1 MSPRFIL
8 LATLIL
14 ATRSLMGELLP
25 DGMVLV
31 AGSSYQPLYAR
42 AAKSRT
48 VAPFYMDISQVTNA
62 QFLAFVKTHP
72 EWQRSRVKNS
82 QADAS
87 YLRHWPGDLDLGPD
101 AAKLAD
107 TPVTH
112 VSWFAA
118 KAYCEAQGKR
128 LPTEDEWETAARA
141 DATKL
146 DATRDQA
153 FLRQLLEWYATP
165 AGQMAGSV
173 ESAPVNVHGLRGL
186 HGLVWEWV
194 YDFNATM
201 IVGDSRGDGS
211 LERSLF
217 CGAGSLLAA
226 DVNNYAAYM
235 RYAFRSSLKGNY
247 CVGSLG
253 FRGVRSVHA
262 DPELTAPSTPFTT
275 LLELPGEWT
284 TQDNKPMALARLKG
298 RVQVVTMGFTR
309 CKFACPRTL
318 SDMRRIEETLGAEA
332 DQVGFVFLSIDPAND
347 TPAQMSATIRER
359 KMNPQHWTFLTAPEK
374 IVQQTAVALDFKYQF
389 IEGLFAHSNLIAVLD
404 ENGKVIHR
412 EEALNAD
419 IQPSVDAVRKL
430 LLPRK

>member
-1 MSPRFIL
+1 MTSRSML

-14 ATRSLMGELLP
+14 ATRSLMGGPVP

-42 AAKSRT
+42 EAKSRT

-62 QFLAFVKTHP
+62 QFLTFVKSHP
-72 EWQRSRVKNS
+72 EWQRSRVARS
-82 QADAS
+82 RADSA
-87 YLRHWPGDLDLGPD
+87 YLQHWAGDLDLGPD
-101 AAKLAD
+101 AAKIAD
-107 TPVTH
+107 TPVTN

-128 LPTEDEWETAARA
+128 LPSEDEWESAARA
-141 DATKL
+141 DATRL

-165 AGQMAGSV
+165 AAQMAGSV
-173 ESAPVNVHGLRGL
+173 QSAPVNVHGLRGL

-211 LERSLF
+211 LERSRF

-235 RYAFRSSLKGNY
+235 RYAFRSSLKGTY

-253 FRGVRSVHA
+253 FRAVRSVHA
-262 DPELTAPSTPFTT
+262 EPATTVPSAAFTT

-284 TQDNKPMALARLKG
+284 TQDSKPVTLSRLKG
-298 RVQVVTMGFTR
+298 KVQVITMGFTR
-309 CKFACPRTL
+309 CKFSCPRTL
-318 SDMRRIEETLGAEA
+318 NDMLRIEETLGPEA
-332 DQVGFVFLSIDPAND
+332 DNVGFVFLSIDPAND
-347 TPAQMSATIRER
+347 SPAQMTATLKER

-404 ENGKVIHR
+404 GNGKVVHR

-419 IQPSVDAVRKL
+419 IQPTVDAIRKL
-430 LLPRK
+430 LASR